1 MWWLQVNGATKAVT
15 SNAFDTYKRLR
26 SKYYEVRENLASP
39 ISFHRM
45 IEYDGARISSTVD
58 ELVNSTTFVP
68 VSDEE
73 VTSYAYD
80 DAGRINAI
88 GYTTYAYDKY
98 GQLTRENNFSLD
110 KTYVYLYNED
120 GNVIKVQQYAYTTA
134 ATPMGT
140 ATEKTYTYDTT
151 HPDRLINY
159 NGTAISYNSI
169 GCPTTYKGYT
179 ATWTKG
185 KLSKLNNGTIKTGTY
200 TYNYSYNAFGQRTS
214 RSYRYMPAS
223 MSGTSAV
230 VKGTLLSYNQSFKYD
245 EAGRLICENKSS
257 TYYQELGTSEKIV
270 YLYDEAS
277 VIGFVYTLDGVS
289 NTYYLQRN
297 LLGDVVGIYNTSGTK
312 VGGYTYDAWGNC
324 KITQNTGAIA
334 SVNPIR
340 YRGYYYDADMNLYY
354 LNARYYSPEWRRFIS
369 PDDTAYLNSDTANG
383 LNLYTYCNNDP
394 VNYVDPSGHF
404 AWFAF
409 AAIMLFTPI
418 GGIVAQAVVST
429 VSYAGMAL
437 ASVFDEEVRD
447 DMNAIGW
454 NPFNTDESET
464 LDSSKVSFY
473 KGVPVFR
480 TNGERP
486 GSFGAIFLTK
496 DSVAYDLRHERGH
509 NTQLMMMGIGTYAF
523 TVGIPSLLKLG
534 PWDKN
539 KVYYYAPWETM
550 ADILGGVTRRYNKP
564 IPEQQIKNAWAYYA
578 ISTICFPLTTLY
590 WF

>member
-1 MWWLQVNGATKAVT
+1 MWWLQVNGAIKAVT

-39 ISFHRM
+39 ISFHRT

-134 ATPMGT
+134 AIPMGT

-169 GCPTTYKGYT
+169 GCPTTYNGYST
-179 ATWTKG
+179 GWTRG
-185 KLSKLNNGTIKTGTY
+185 KLTKLTRGNFKTGTY
-200 TYNYSYNAFGQRTS
+200 TYNYTYNALGQRTE
-214 RSYRYMPAS
+214 RSYVSIIPMLNLSEVAI
-223 MSGTSAV
+223 
-230 VKGTLLSYNQSFKYD
+230 GTLLRYNQTFKYD
-245 EAGRLICENKSS
+245 TSGRLIYESKLSKFHEEAD
-257 TYYQELGTSEKIV
+257 TFEEIV
-270 YLYDEAS
+270 YLYDES
-277 VIGFVYTLDGVS
+277 GIVGMNCTVDGMT

-297 LLGDVVGIYNTSGTK
+297 LLGDVIAIYNTSGTK
-312 VGGYTYDAWGNC
+312 VGAYKYDAWGNC
-324 KITQNTGAIA
+324 TITQNVNGIA
-334 SVNPIR
+334 ALNPIR
-340 YRGYYYDADMNLYY
+340 YRGYYYDQDTKLYY
-354 LNARYYSPEWRRFIS
+354 LNARYYCPEWRRFIS

-394 VNYVDPSGHF
+394 VNYADPSGHF
-404 AWFAF
+404 AWLVF
-409 AAIMLFTPI
+409 AALMLFTPI
-418 GGIVAQAVVST
+418 GGIVTQAAVST
-429 VSYAGMAL
+429 LSYAGMAV

-523 TVGIPSLLKLG
+523 TVGIPSPLKLG